1 MPKDKRKVE
10 DGLLKKG
17 FKSQEGDHHFFIY
30 HTLQGK
36 KSSIRT
42 KTSHT
47 PKMKEIGD
55 GLLAQMAKQCGL
67 NKQDFNNLIDCPLSR
82 EQYEV
87 LLVKQGEI

>member
-10 DGLLKKG
+10 EALLKKG
-17 FKSQEGDHHFFIY
+17 FEDKEGDHHFFIY

-47 PKMKEIGD
+47 PKMKEISD
-55 GLLAQMAKQCGL
+55 AILAQMAKQCRL
-67 NKQDFNNLIDCPLSR
+67 NKQDFMNLIDCPLSR
-82 EQYEV
+82 EQYEAR
-87 LLVKQGEI
+87 LTENGEI

>member
-10 DGLLKKG
+10 ESLLKKG
-17 FKSQEGDHHFFIY
+17 FVGTEGDHHFFVY
-30 HTLQGK
+30 HTLEGK

-47 PKMKEIGD
+47 PKMKEIND

-67 NKQDFNNLIDCPLSR
+67 NKQEFINLIDCPLSR
-82 EQYEV
+82 EQYEKR
-87 LLVKQGEI
+87 LKEKGEI